1 MTESLVL
8 SHAKWLNFVSPGFN
22 NYSHI
27 NVKRVNLFT
36 NGIDNIFTKKKYL
49 KKKHLKRLTILY
61 AGNIGLSQG
70 LDLIVL
76 PIAKR
81 FKDKIVFKLIGD
93 GSSVSLIKAGIV
105 KDHIKNIKLI
115 PPIKRID
122 LLGHYQD
129 ADVLFLQLSDLPAFN
144 NVIPSKIFDY
154 GALEKPILA
163 GVKGTARDFMKEN
176 LSGAYLF
183 DPGDTNAVEKY
194 INFFLKGLP
203 EVNHSKFKTNF
214 ERKRIMD
221 KMLVSLINRFSQ

>member
-1 MTESLVL
+1 MQ
-8 SHAKWLNFVSPGFN
+8 
-22 NYSHI
+22 
-27 NVKRVNLFT
+27 
-36 NGIDNIFTKKKYL
+36 
-49 KKKHLKRLTILY
+49 
-61 AGNIGLSQG
+61 NIGLSQG

-76 PIAKR
+76 PTKR
-81 FKDKIVFKLIGD
+81 FKDKIIFKLIGD
-93 GSSVSLIKAGIV
+93 GSSVSLIKEGIV

-122 LLGHYQD
+122 LLEHYQD

-194 INFFLKGLP
+194 IHFF
-203 EVNHSKFKTNF
+203 
-214 ERKRIMD
+214 
-221 KMLVSLINRFSQ
+221 